1 MTAELARLKRTN
13 DPERRGEE
21 KRLKSFSEMKK
32 KRQLV
37 IFPRGKR
44 ETLFFFATP
53 EMHHRR
59 TLDRRVLV
67 TKTSM
72 RLRCKTRQAIVAHWF
87 TINLLRTSFVRKC
100 RQSKNLTKTNCP
112 SFVSR
117 HQNFCKNFFPE
128 NCRFNSCNQSLKWIH
143 PSPAKSKHT
152 FQTDALFD
160 FLGPFV

>member
-59 TLDRRVLV
+59 TLDRRVSLQRRRCDSV
-67 TKTSM
+67 AKRG
-72 RLRCKTRQAIVAHWF
+72 RL
-87 TINLLRTSFVRKC
+87 LLHIGL
-100 RQSKNLTKTNCP
+100 Q
-112 SFVSR
+112 
-117 HQNFCKNFFPE
+117 
-128 NCRFNSCNQSLKWIH
+128 
-143 PSPAKSKHT
+143 
-152 FQTDALFD
+152 
-160 FLGPFV
+160 